1 MKDIRFLKWWN
12 GYRKDDVAA
21 FADDLADTLIQRK
34 FAEDLDAPVVQ
45 DVPTKGKAPAPQPQK

>member
-34 FAEDLDAPVVQ
+34 FAEGLDAPVAP
-45 DVPTKGKAPAPQPQK
+45 DTLPKGKAPTPQLQK

>member
-12 GYRKDDVAA
+12 GYRKDDVAS

-34 FAEDLDAPVVQ
+34 FAEPIDAPVAQ
-45 DVPTKGKAPAPQPQK
+45 DMLPKGKVPAPQK

>member
-34 FAEDLDAPVVQ
+34 FAEGLGASAAQ
-45 DVPTKGKAPAPQPQK
+45 DVLPKGKAPAPQPQK

>member
-21 FADDLADTLIQRK
+21 FADDLADTLIQRN
-34 FAEDLDAPVVQ
+34 FAEAAGVPAAADAIP
-45 DVPTKGKAPAPQPQK
+45 KAKASAPQPQK

>member
-34 FAEDLDAPVVQ
+34 FAEATDEPVAQ
-45 DVPTKGKAPAPQPQK
+45 DVLPKGKAPTPQK

>member
-34 FAEDLDAPVVQ
+34 FAEAPDAPDAQ
-45 DVPTKGKAPAPQPQK
+45 DVLPKGKAPAPQK